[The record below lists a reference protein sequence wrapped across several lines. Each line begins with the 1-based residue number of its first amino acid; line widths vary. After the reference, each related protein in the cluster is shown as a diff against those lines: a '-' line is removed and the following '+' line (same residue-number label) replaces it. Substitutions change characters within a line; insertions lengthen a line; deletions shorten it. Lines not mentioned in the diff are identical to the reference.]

1 MSVRWLWIVLG
12 MICLGIGIAGTV
24 LPLIPTT
31 PLLLLA
37 AFCFARSS
45 RRLHDWLVTHPTL
58 GPPIMDWRRDRAIRR
73 PAKRLATVAV
83 AAALA
88 ASVLLGA
95 GALVLGLQAAA
106 LLGVLVFIWS
116 RPEPEDS

>member
-1 MSVRWLWIVLG
+1 MRWLWITLG
-12 MICLGIGIAGTV
+12 VTCVGIGVAGAV

-45 RRLHDWLVTHPTL
+45 QRLHDWLVSHPTL

-73 PAKRLATVAV
+73 PAKVLATVAV
-83 AAALA
+83 AGAMAG
-88 ASVLLGA
+88 SVLLGA
-95 GALVLGLQAAA
+95 GPTVLGLQGVA

-116 RPEPEDS
+116 RPEP